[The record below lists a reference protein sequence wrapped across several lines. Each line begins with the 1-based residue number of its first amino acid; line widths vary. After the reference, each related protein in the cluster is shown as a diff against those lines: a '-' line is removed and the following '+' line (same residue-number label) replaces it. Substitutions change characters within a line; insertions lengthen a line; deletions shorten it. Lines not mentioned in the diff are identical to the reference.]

1 MLPPHRT
8 MTQNHTMSHRG
19 CPSRRSAEGRGMR
32 TSHSQFGGPFSERRT
47 QELAQYFRF
56 IPGLGIRPAWSTAWH
71 IKRSRGTGFV
81 LDIRVDS
88 IINRTGHIQGH
99 VDRFLLRTA
108 SKPLVG
114 ASILLQ
120 RCRALACIQNIL
132 CASFRT
138 RAIVL
143 SAAVHTMLASP
154 RPGTRP

>member
-19 CPSRRSAEGRGMR
+19 CPSRGSAEGRGMR

-47 QELAQYFRF
+47 RELAQDLRF

-99 VDRFLLRTA
+99 VDCFLLRTA

-114 ASILLQ
+114 ASILL
-120 RCRALACIQNIL
+120 
-132 CASFRT
+132 
-138 RAIVL
+138 
-143 SAAVHTMLASP
+143 
-154 RPGTRP
+154 